1 MKRTIYSTIIL
12 TVFVI
17 AAGLMFNPGDAAS
30 KETLL
35 PDHVCVYL
43 NGVPC
48 TNAVV
53 TIGPY
58 QGNTAGDGCA
68 SFNIDSGTYCVSV
81 TYKQY
86 HNCVTKTFTA
96 SPDLVTI
103 NLSTGSCDCADM

>member
-1 MKRTIYSTIIL
+1 MKRTIISAILL
-12 TVFVI
+12 TVFI
-17 AAGLMFNPGDAAS
+17 AAAGFIFSPGEPSA
-30 KETLL
+30 KEVML

-48 TNAVV
+48 MNAVV

-58 QGNTAGDGCA
+58 QGNTSGDGCA

-86 HNCVTKTFTA
+86 HNCVVKTFTG
-96 SPDLVTI
+96 SPDLVTV
-103 NLSTGSCDCADM
+103 NLSSGSCDCPDM